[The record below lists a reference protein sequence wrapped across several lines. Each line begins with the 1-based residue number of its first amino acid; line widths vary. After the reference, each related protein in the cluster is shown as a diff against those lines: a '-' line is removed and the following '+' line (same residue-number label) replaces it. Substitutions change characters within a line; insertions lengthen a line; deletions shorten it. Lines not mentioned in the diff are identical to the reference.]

1 MASKGA
7 QTILIDTSLTTEVVW
22 VMEHIYIRDL
32 MTENPLCVDSH
43 TTLNS
48 VVKLMHE
55 EVHSC
60 IVIIDEEHPIGI
72 ITERDMVK
80 VLSEMLITCPTREL
94 YVTDFMASPPVCIN
108 IEATLYEA
116 LVITQGRHIRHLPV
130 VDENDTLVGLL
141 TQADIAEAHFHAI
154 EKQRDIIEHQIKER
168 TRELE
173 DANSEL
179 KALTL
184 TDGLLGIGNR
194 RSMEVDLQFTH
205 ANSQRYKRPYSLVL
219 LDVDCF
225 KLYNDHYGHQA
236 GDSALKAVAD
246 AVQKGIRSSDRL
258 YRYGG
263 EELLLLL
270 PETTLEGAP
279 VVVERV
285 LQTLRDSHIPHTHSP
300 YSILTLS
307 AGISCADGIIPQG
320 DGLKVVEEADRFL
333 YQAKELGRDRVC
345 WDEVAAARQ
354 QG

>member
-1 MASKGA
+1 
-7 QTILIDTSLTTEVVW
+7 
-22 VMEHIYIRDL
+22 MEHIYIRDL
-32 MTENPLCVDSH
+32 MAADPVCVENYTPLNTVIQ
-43 TTLNS
+43 
-48 VVKLMHE
+48 LMHE
-55 EVHSC
+55 QVHSC
-60 IVIIDEEHPIGI
+60 IVITEGKHPVGI

-80 VLSEMLITCPTREL
+80 VLSEMLATCPTRDL
-94 YVTDFMASPPVCIN
+94 CVTDFMASPPVCIN

-130 VDENDTLVGLL
+130 VDENNVLLGLL
-141 TQADIAEAHFHAI
+141 TQADIAAAHFHAI
-154 EKQRDIIEHQIKER
+154 EKQRDIIEHHIKER
-168 TRELE
+168 TKELE
-173 DANSEL
+173 AANSEL

-184 TDGLLGIGNR
+184 TDSLLGIGNR

-236 GDSALKAVAD
+236 GDLALKAVAK
-246 AVQKGIRSSDRL
+246 AVQKGIRCSDRL

-279 VVVERV
+279 VVVTRV
-285 LQTLRDSHIPHTHSP
+285 LQMLRDSHIPHAHSP
-300 YSILTLS
+300 CDILTLS
-307 AGISCADGIIPQG
+307 AGISCADGIDPQS
-320 DGLKVVEEADRFL
+320 DSLKVVEEADRFL
-333 YQAKELGRDRVC
+333 YQAKELGRDRAC
-345 WDEVAAARQ
+345 WDDVSAIKL